1 MAGTREKLALLC
13 CAAVA
18 LGVAIAADRRATATM
33 AVSATV
39 VPECTV
45 DSLGPS
51 NQPGCIEASRRLQQ
65 PATTGAAATQVGSTK
80 DQNTVPTNGA
90 STPPR
95 AVVLIRF

>member
-18 LGVAIAADRRATATM
+18 LGVAIAADRRASATI

-45 DSLGPS
+45 DAVAPP
-51 NQPGCIEASRRLQQ
+51 NRPGCIEASRRLQQ
-65 PATTGAAATQVGSTK
+65 PVTAGPAAVRVGSTR
-80 DQNTVPTNGA
+80 DQLGLPTNGA

-95 AVVLIRF
+95 AVVFIRF